1 MRTEPEPFPFIS
13 QYSGLGLATFTCS
26 SGTAAH
32 KMWKSCGF
40 PVQITAVMDSFPLA
54 HLAPAVQHTTKAVVP
69 VSSAE
74 TKGFRLQRDAE
85 RVFAAQRMEVT
96 QRAHGQGI
104 HHSPGGSARNSWK
117 SLASAG

>member
-1 MRTEPEPFPFIS
+1 MRHWTRSALLRYNIFDFFSSLLGRFACSSARLHTGCGKAVNSRCIS
-13 QYSGLGLATFTCS
+13 QLGSNS
-26 SGTAAH
+26 S
-32 KMWKSCGF
+32 
-40 PVQITAVMDSFPLA
+40 PLA
-54 HLAPAVQHTTKAVVP
+54 PPVQHTTKAVAL

-74 TKGFRLQRDAE
+74 TKGSQLQRDAD

-96 QRAHGQGI
+96 PHAHGQGI